1 MEWILT
7 IISSIIIHYQTSII
21 IHYEWILTIKDG
33 DIPWWY
39 PNWFRSSIQEARL
52 RLSRGTTQSRGDVL
66 GEKLHQLCK
75 KKPSMYVC
83 IYIYGDCG
91 PEKNDS
97 INHYKWVYDH
107 PLLRENKPCL
117 DPWHMRNLNGSD

>member
-1 MEWILT
+1 M
-7 IISSIIIHYQTSII
+7 
-21 IHYEWILTIKDG
+21 
-33 DIPWWY
+33 
-39 PNWFRSSIQEARL
+39 
-52 RLSRGTTQSRGDVL
+52 SRGTTQSRGDVL
-66 GEKLHQLCK
+66 GEKIHQVCK
-75 KKPSMYVC
+75 KKQSMYVC
-83 IYIYGDCG
+83 IYIYMLIISIYICGDYG